1 MTSTVPFFLSRIIGA
16 KVFDPQRNFIG
27 TVKDLL
33 LSAELSTNVDTLE
46 RPVVHGISLKMGKEI
61 KHFSFDFF
69 DISKKDRKLL
79 VRCNKLEELPLNK
92 KEESIPLAALVLDK
106 QIVDLNGRKVV
117 RVNDVRLATINN
129 ITYAI
134 AVDVGIEGLLR
145 RIGIIQPVK
154 FFFSLVKMDVPSKFI
169 SWDDMEAIDYSNL
182 SIKLSSTYSKLNT
195 LHPSD
200 LADII
205 EDLDNR
211 SRQSVFL
218 ALDEEMA
225 ADVLEEMEP
234 KAQLKIIEGMSVE
247 KMADVLEKMP
257 ANEAAD
263 ILDSLEDEKA
273 ELLLNEME
281 EESSS
286 EVRELLEYE
295 NYEVGS
301 IMTTEILSY
310 SQDTTVAAVFED
322 IRTNQPEAESLFGL
336 FVVNSSNELIA
347 TFSFRDLAVS
357 NLEAKISSIMNDDP
371 IFLFDEQ
378 KMDDVAELVSKY
390 NLLTI
395 PVVNKDHQLEGMVV
409 IHDVIEDLVNK
420 RRTNK
425 K

>member
-16 KVFDPQRNFIG
+16 KVFDPERNFVG

-33 LSAELSTNVDTLE
+33 LSADLSTNQESIE
-46 RPVVHGISLKMGKEI
+46 RPVVHGISLKI
-61 KHFSFDFF
+61 KNQVNHFSFDHFEV
-69 DISKKDRKLL
+69 SKKKRKLL
-79 VRCNKLEELPLNK
+79 VLCNKLEEVPENK

-117 RVNDVRLATINN
+117 RVNDVRLVTINS

-145 RIGIIQPVK
+145 RIGIIQPIK
-154 FFFSLVKMDVPSKFI
+154 FLFSLVKASVPSKFI

-182 SIKLSSTYSKLNT
+182 SIKLTSTYSKLNT

-234 KAQLKIIEGMSVE
+234 KAQMKIIEGMSVE

-263 ILDSLEDEKA
+263 ILDSLEEEKA

-281 EESSS
+281 AESSS

-301 IMTTEILSY
+301 IMTTEILAY
-310 SQDTTVAAVFED
+310 QEETTVEAVFED
-322 IRTNQPEAESLFGL
+322 LRVNQPEAESLFGF
-336 FVVNSSNELIA
+336 FVINKNNELIA

-357 NLEAKISSIMNDDP
+357 QPEARISSFMNDDP
-371 IFLFDEQ
+371 IFLYDEQ

-395 PVVNKDHQLEGMVV
+395 PVINKDHQLEGMVV

>member
-16 KVFDPQRNFIG
+16 KVFDPERNLVG

-33 LSAELSTNVDTLE
+33 LSADLSTNQELIE
-46 RPVVHGISLKMGKEI
+46 RPVVHGISLKI
-61 KHFSFDFF
+61 KNQVNHYSFDHFEV
-69 DISKKDRKLL
+69 SKKKRKLL
-79 VRCNKLEELPLNK
+79 VLCNKLEELPENK

-117 RVNDVRLATINN
+117 RVNDVRLVTINS

-145 RIGIIQPVK
+145 RIGIIQPIK
-154 FFFSLVKMDVPSKFI
+154 FLFSLVKASVPSKFI

-182 SIKLSSTYSKLNT
+182 SIKLTSTYSKLNT

-211 SRQSVFL
+211 SRHSVFL

-234 KAQLKIIEGMSVE
+234 KAQIKIIEGMSVQ

-263 ILDSLEDEKA
+263 ILDSLEEERA

-281 EESSS
+281 AESSS

-301 IMTTEILSY
+301 IMTTEILAY
-310 SQDTTVAAVFED
+310 QEETTVEAVFED
-322 IRTNQPEAESLFGL
+322 LRINQPEAESLFGF
-336 FVVNSSNELIA
+336 FVVNKNNELIA

-357 NLEAKISSIMNDDP
+357 QPEARISSFMNDDP
-371 IFLFDEQ
+371 IFLYDEQ

-395 PVVNKDHQLEGMVV
+395 PVINKDHQLEGMVV

>member
-1 MTSTVPFFLSRIIGA
+1 MTSTVPFFLSRILGA
-16 KVFDPQRNFIG
+16 KVFDPDRHVVGI
-27 TVKDLL
+27 VKDLL
-33 LSAELSTNVDTLE
+33 LSSELTATREIIE
-46 RPVVHGISLKMGKEI
+46 RPVVYGISLQIGKQI
-61 KHFSFDFF
+61 NHFSFDYFEVT
-69 DISKKDRKLL
+69 KKNGKLY
-79 VRCNKLEELPLNK
+79 VVCNKLEELPEHK
-92 KEESIPLAALVLDK
+92 KEESIPLAGLVLDK

-145 RIGIIQPVK
+145 RIGIVQPVK
-154 FFFSLVKMDVPSKFI
+154 FLFSIVKSTVPSKFI

-182 SIKLSSTYSKLNT
+182 SIKLTSTYSKLNT

-205 EDLDNR
+205 EELDNR

-218 ALDEEMA
+218 ALDEERA

-247 KMADVLEKMP
+247 KIADVLEKMP

-263 ILDSLEDEKA
+263 ILDSLEIERA

-281 EESSS
+281 AESSS

-301 IMTTEILSY
+301 IMTTEILAYEESITVGEVF
-310 SQDTTVAAVFED
+310 QDLR
-322 IRTNQPEAESLFGL
+322 INQPESESLFGF
-336 FVVNSSNELIA
+336 FVINKNNELVA
-347 TFSFRDLAVS
+347 TFSFRDLAVADPGTV
-357 NLEAKISSIMNDDP
+357 LSSIMNDDP
-371 IFLFDEQ
+371 IFLYDEQ
-378 KMDDVAELVSKY
+378 KIDDVAELVSKY
-390 NLLTI
+390 NLLAI
-395 PVVNKDHQLEGMVV
+395 PVVNKQNQLEGMVV

>member
-16 KVFDPQRNFIG
+16 KVFDSERNFVGI
-27 TVKDLL
+27 VKDLL
-33 LSAELSTNVDTLE
+33 LSSELSTNPETLE
-46 RPVVHGISLKMGKEI
+46 KPVVQGISLEMDNQI
-61 KHFSFDFF
+61 NYFSFDYFEV
-69 DISKKDRKLL
+69 SKKKRKLS
-79 VRCNKLEELPLNK
+79 VRCNKLEELPEIK
-92 KEESIPLAALVLDK
+92 KELSIPLAGLVLDK

-145 RIGIIQPVK
+145 RIGIGRPVK
-154 FFFSLVKMDVPSKFI
+154 FLFSLIKSDVPSKFI

-182 SIKLSSTYSKLNT
+182 SIKLTSTYSKLNT

-234 KAQLKIIEGMSVE
+234 KAQLKIIEGMTVQ

-263 ILDSLEDEKA
+263 ILDELEVEKA

-281 EESSS
+281 AESSS

-301 IMTTEILSY
+301 IMTTEILAY
-310 SQDTTVAAVFED
+310 EEDTTVDAVFKNLRE
-322 IRTNQPEAESLFGL
+322 NQPEVESMFGF
-336 FVVNSSNELIA
+336 FVINKNNELIA

-357 NLEAKISSIMNDDP
+357 DPAARISTFMNDDP
-371 IFLFDEQ
+371 IFLYDEQ
-378 KMDDVAELVSKY
+378 KIDDVAELVSKY
-390 NLLTI
+390 NLLAI
-395 PVVNKDHQLEGMVV
+395 PVVNKDNQLEGMVV

>member
-1 MTSTVPFFLSRIIGA
+1 MTSTVPFFLSRIVGA
-16 KVFDPQRNFIG
+16 KVHGPEGYLIG

-33 LSAELSTNVDTLE
+33 LSSELSTNQETME
-46 RPVVHGISLKMGKEI
+46 KPVVQGISIRIDKDI
-61 KHFSFDFF
+61 KHFSFDHF
-69 DISKKDRKLL
+69 DVSKRNKKLH
-79 VRCNKLEELPLNK
+79 VVCNKLEELSESK
-92 KEESIPLAALVLDK
+92 KDESIPLAALVMDK

-145 RIGIIQPVK
+145 RIGIGQPIK
-154 FFFSLVKMDVPSKFI
+154 LLFSLIKADVPSKFI

-182 SIKLSSTYSKLNT
+182 SIKLTSTFSKLNT

-211 SRQSVFL
+211 SRQSVFQS
-218 ALDEEMA
+218 LDEEMA
-225 ADVLEEMEP
+225 ADVLEEMET

-263 ILDSLEDEKA
+263 ILDELEADKA
-273 ELLLNEME
+273 EMLLNEME
-281 EESSS
+281 AESSS

-301 IMTTEILSY
+301 IMTTEILAY
-310 SQDTTVAAVFED
+310 DEETTVEAVFRD
-322 IRTNQPEAESLFGL
+322 LRLGQPEIESMFGF
-336 FVVNSSNELIA
+336 FVVNKNNELIG
-347 TFSFRDLAVS
+347 TLTFRDLAVAEPTVKLS
-357 NLEAKISSIMNDDP
+357 DIMNDDP
-371 IFLFDEQ
+371 IFLYDEQ
-378 KMDDVAELVSKY
+378 KIDDVAEQVSKY
-390 NLLTI
+390 NLLAI
-395 PVVNKDHQLEGMVV
+395 PVINKSKQLEGMVV

>member
-16 KVFDPQRNFIG
+16 KVFDPERNFVG

-33 LSAELSTNVDTLE
+33 LSADLTTNQEPIE
-46 RPVVHGISLKMGKEI
+46 RPVVHGISLKI
-61 KHFSFDFF
+61 KNQVNHFSFDNFEV
-69 DISKKDRKLL
+69 SKKKRKLL
-79 VRCNKLEELPLNK
+79 VQCNKLEELPENK

-117 RVNDVRLATINN
+117 RVNDVRLVTINS

-145 RIGIIQPVK
+145 RIGIAQPVK
-154 FFFSLVKMDVPSKFI
+154 FLFSLVKASVPSKFI

-182 SIKLSSTYSKLNT
+182 SIKLTSTYSKLNT

-234 KAQLKIIEGMSVE
+234 KAQMKIIEGMSVE

-263 ILDSLEDEKA
+263 ILDELEEEKA

-281 EESSS
+281 AESSS

-301 IMTTEILSY
+301 IMTTEILAY
-310 SQDTTVAAVFED
+310 REETTVEAVFED
-322 IRTNQPEAESLFGL
+322 LRVNQPEAESLFGF
-336 FVVNSSNELIA
+336 FVVNQNNELVA

-357 NLEAKISSIMNDDP
+357 QPEARISSFMNDDP
-371 IFLFDEQ
+371 IFLYDEQ

-395 PVVNKDHQLEGMVV
+395 PVINKDRQLEGMVV

>member
-1 MTSTVPFFLSRIIGA
+1 
-16 KVFDPQRNFIG
+16 
-27 TVKDLL
+27 
-33 LSAELSTNVDTLE
+33 
-46 RPVVHGISLKMGKEI
+46 
-61 KHFSFDFF
+61 
-69 DISKKDRKLL
+69 
-79 VRCNKLEELPLNK
+79 VRCNKLEELPEHK
-92 KEESIPLAALVLDK
+92 KEVSIPLAGLVLDK

-117 RVNDVRLATINN
+117 RVNDVRLVTINN

-134 AVDVGIEGLLR
+134 AVDVGVEGLLR
-145 RIGIIQPVK
+145 RIGIVQPIR
-154 FFFSLVKMDVPSKFI
+154 FIFSLIKLNIPSKFI
-169 SWDDMEAIDYSNL
+169 SWDDMEPIDYSNL
-182 SIKLSSTYSKLNT
+182 SIKLTSTYSKLNT

-225 ADVLEEMEP
+225 ADVLEEMET
-234 KAQLKIIEGMSVE
+234 KAQIKIIEGMSVE

-263 ILDSLEDEKA
+263 ILDELEDEKA

-301 IMTTEILSY
+301 IMTTEILAY
-310 SQDTTVAAVFED
+310 QEETTVEEVFLDLRE
-322 IRTNQPEAESLFGL
+322 NQPEVESMFGF
-336 FVVNSSNELIA
+336 FVINKNNELIA
-347 TFSFRDLAVS
+347 TFTFRDLAVS
-357 NLEAKISSIMNDDP
+357 KLSAPISSFMTDDP
-371 IFLFDEQ
+371 IFLYDEQ
-378 KMDDVAELVSKY
+378 KIDDVAELVSKY
-390 NLLTI
+390 NLLAI
-395 PVVNKDHQLEGMVV
+395 PVVNKDNQLEGMVV

>member
-16 KVFDPQRNFIG
+16 KVYDPGRNFVGI
-27 TVKDLL
+27 VKDLL
-33 LSAELSTNVDTLE
+33 LSSELSTNPETLE
-46 RPVVHGISLKMGKEI
+46 KPVVHGISLQMGKQI
-61 KHFSFDFF
+61 NNFSFDYFEV
-69 DISKKDRKLL
+69 SKKNRKLL
-79 VRCNKLEELPLNK
+79 VQCNKLEELPEAT
-92 KEESIPLAALVLDK
+92 KESSIPLAGLVLDK

-145 RIGIIQPVK
+145 RIGISQPVK
-154 FFFSLVKMDVPSKFI
+154 FMFSLIKSDVPSKFI
-169 SWDDMEAIDYSNL
+169 SWDDMEPIDYSNL
-182 SIKLSSTYSKLNT
+182 SIKLTSTYSKLNT

-225 ADVLEEMEP
+225 ADVLEEMET

-263 ILDSLEDEKA
+263 ILDELEDEKA

-281 EESSS
+281 AESSS

-295 NYEVGS
+295 SNEVGS
-301 IMTTEILSY
+301 IMTTEILAY
-310 SQDTTVAAVFED
+310 QEETTVDEVFRDMRE
-322 IRTNQPEAESLFGL
+322 NQPEVESMFGF
-336 FVVNSSNELIA
+336 FVINGNNELIA

-357 NLEAKISSIMNDDP
+357 DP
-371 IFLFDEQ
+371 SARDLWGQ
-378 KMDDVAELVSKY
+378 P
-390 NLLTI
+390 TH
-395 PVVNKDHQLEGMVV
+395 NK
-409 IHDVIEDLVNK
+409 
-420 RRTNK
+420 
-425 K
+425 

>member
-1 MTSTVPFFLSRIIGA
+1 MTSTVPFFLSRIVGA
-16 KVFDPQRNFIG
+16 KVHGPEGYLIG
-27 TVKDLL
+27 TVMDLL
-33 LSAELSTNVDTLE
+33 LSSELSTNQETME
-46 RPVVHGISLKMGKEI
+46 KPVVQGISIRIDKDV
-61 KHFSFDFF
+61 KHFFFDHF
-69 DISKKDRKLL
+69 DISKRNKKLKI
-79 VRCNKLEELPLNK
+79 VCNKLEEFSESK
-92 KEESIPLAALVLDK
+92 KEESIPLAALVMDK

-154 FFFSLVKMDVPSKFI
+154 FMFSILKANVPSKFI
-169 SWDDMEAIDYSNL
+169 SWDDMETIDYSNL
-182 SIKLSSTYSKLNT
+182 SIKLTSTYSKLNT

-218 ALDEEMA
+218 SLDEEMA

-263 ILDSLEDEKA
+263 ILDELEADKA

-281 EESSS
+281 AESSS

-301 IMTTEILSY
+301 IMTTEILAY
-310 SQDTTVAAVFED
+310 DEETTVDAVFRD
-322 IRTNQPEAESLFGL
+322 LRLSQPEAESMFGF
-336 FVVNSSNELIA
+336 FVVNKDNELIG
-347 TFSFRDLAVS
+347 TLTFRDLAVADPDMKVS
-357 NLEAKISSIMNDDP
+357 DIMNDDP
-371 IFLFDEQ
+371 IFLYDEQ
-378 KMDDVAELVSKY
+378 KLDDVAELVSKY
-390 NLLTI
+390 NLLAI
-395 PVVNKDHQLEGMVV
+395 PVINQSKQLEGMVV

>member
-16 KVFDPQRNFIG
+16 KVFDPERNFVGI
-27 TVKDLL
+27 VKDLL
-33 LSAELSTNVDTLE
+33 LSSDPSANPETLE
-46 RPVVHGISLKMGKEI
+46 KPVVYGITLKTGDKI
-61 KHFSFDFF
+61 NHFSFDFF
-69 DISKKDRKLL
+69 EVSKKRRKLYVL
-79 VRCNKLEELPLNK
+79 CNKLEELPENL
-92 KEESIPLAALVLDK
+92 KETSIPLAALVMDK

-134 AVDVGIEGLLR
+134 AVDVGTEGLLR
-145 RIGIIQPVK
+145 RIGIGQPVK
-154 FFFSLVKMDVPSKFI
+154 FLFSILKLNVPSKFI

-182 SIKLSSTYSKLNT
+182 SIKLTSTYSKLNT

-225 ADVLEEMEP
+225 ADVLEEMET
-234 KAQLKIIEGMSVE
+234 KAQIKIIEGMSVE

-263 ILDSLEDEKA
+263 ILDELEVERA

-281 EESSS
+281 AESSS

-301 IMTTEILSY
+301 IMTTEILAY
-310 SQDTTVAAVFED
+310 EENTTVDAVFED
-322 IRTNQPEAESLFGL
+322 LRTNKPEVESMFGF
-336 FVVNSSNELIA
+336 FVINKENELIA

-357 NLEAKISSIMNDDP
+357 DLSAPISSFMNDDP
-371 IFLFDEQ
+371 IFLYDEQ
-378 KMDDVAELVSKY
+378 KIDDVAELVSKY
-390 NLLTI
+390 NLLAI
-395 PVVNKDHQLEGMVV
+395 PVINKNKQLEGMVV

>member
-16 KVFDPQRNFIG
+16 KVFDPERNFVGI
-27 TVKDLL
+27 VRDLL
-33 LSAELSTNVDTLE
+33 LSSELSTNPDVLE
-46 RPVVHGISLKMGKEI
+46 KPVVHGISLRIGKKI
-61 KHFSFDFF
+61 NYFSFDYFEV
-69 DISKKDRKLL
+69 SKKKRRLH
-79 VRCNKLEELPLNK
+79 VQCTKLEELSEIR
-92 KEESIPLAALVLDK
+92 KEVSIPLAGLVLDK

-117 RVNDVRLATINN
+117 RVNDVRLVTINN

-145 RIGIIQPVK
+145 RIGVDRPIK
-154 FFFSLVKMDVPSKFI
+154 FVFSLIKFNVPSKFI

-182 SIKLSSTYSKLNT
+182 SIKLTSTYSRLNT

-218 ALDEEMA
+218 ALNNELA

-234 KAQLKIIEGMSVE
+234 KAQMKIIEGTSVE

-263 ILDSLEDEKA
+263 ILEELESEKA
-273 ELLLNEME
+273 ELLLAEME
-281 EESSS
+281 AESSS

-301 IMTTEILSY
+301 IMTTEILAY
-310 SQDTTVAAVFED
+310 EADTTAEAVFRDLREYK
-322 IRTNQPEAESLFGL
+322 PEVESMFGF
-336 FVVNSSNELIA
+336 FVINKNNELIA
-347 TFSFRDLAVS
+347 TFTFRDLAVS
-357 NLEAKISSIMNDDP
+357 DLAAPVSSFMNDDP
-371 IFLFDEQ
+371 IFLYDEQ
-378 KMDDVAELVSKY
+378 KIDDVAELVSKY
-390 NLLTI
+390 NLLAI
-395 PVVNKDHQLEGMVV
+395 PVVNKNNQLEGMVV

>member
-1 MTSTVPFFLSRIIGA
+1 MTSTIPFFLSRIIGA
-16 KVFDPQRNFIG
+16 RVYDPGNNFVG

-33 LSAELSTNVDTLE
+33 LSAELSTSQE
-46 RPVVHGISLKMGKEI
+46 IPEKPVVCGISLKINKEVN
-61 KHFSFDFF
+61 HFSFDFF
-69 DISKKDRKLL
+69 EVSKKKRKLFVL
-79 VRCNKLEELPLNK
+79 CNKLEELPENK
-92 KEESIPLAALVLDK
+92 KEECIPLAGLVLDK

-134 AVDVGIEGLLR
+134 AVDVGVEGLLR
-145 RIGIIQPVK
+145 RIGIVRPLK
-154 FFFSLVKMDVPSKFI
+154 FLFSLIKADIPSKFI

-182 SIKLSSTYSKLNT
+182 SIKLTSTYSKLNT

-234 KAQLKIIEGMSVE
+234 KAQIKIIEEVSVE

-263 ILDSLEDEKA
+263 ILDSLEEEKA

-301 IMTTEILSY
+301 IMTTEILAY
-310 SQDTTVAAVFED
+310 KEETTVDAVFRDLRE
-322 IRTNQPEAESLFGL
+322 NQPEVESLFGF
-336 FVVNSSNELIA
+336 FVINKNNELIA

-357 NLEAKISSIMNDDP
+357 DPATRISTFMNDDP
-371 IFLFDEQ
+371 IFLYDEQ
-378 KMDDVAELVSKY
+378 KIDDVAELVSKY
-390 NLLTI
+390 NLLAI
-395 PVVNKDHQLEGMVV
+395 PVVNKSNQLEGMVV

>member
-16 KVFDPQRNFIG
+16 KVFDPERNFVG

-33 LSAELSTNVDTLE
+33 LSADLSANQEPIE
-46 RPVVHGISLKMGKEI
+46 RPVVHGISLKI
-61 KHFSFDFF
+61 KNQVNHFSFDYFEV
-69 DISKKDRKLL
+69 SKKKRKLL
-79 VRCNKLEELPLNK
+79 VLCNKLEELPENK

-117 RVNDVRLATINN
+117 RVNDVRLVTINS

-145 RIGIIQPVK
+145 RIGIAQPIK
-154 FFFSLVKMDVPSKFI
+154 FLFSLVKASVPSKFI

-182 SIKLSSTYSKLNT
+182 SIKRTSTYSKLNT

-234 KAQLKIIEGMSVE
+234 KAQMKIIEGMSVE

-263 ILDSLEDEKA
+263 IIDSLEEEKA

-281 EESSS
+281 AESSS

-301 IMTTEILSY
+301 IMTTEILAY
-310 SQDTTVAAVFED
+310 QEETTVEAVFED
-322 IRTNQPEAESLFGL
+322 LRINKPEAESLFGF
-336 FVVNSSNELIA
+336 FVVNKNNELVA
-347 TFSFRDLAVS
+347 TFSFRDLAIS
-357 NLEAKISSIMNDDP
+357 QPEAQISSFMNDDP
-371 IFLFDEQ
+371 IFLYDEQ

-395 PVVNKDHQLEGMVV
+395 PVINKDHQLEGMVV

>member
-16 KVFDPQRNFIG
+16 KVFDPERNFVG

-33 LSAELSTNVDTLE
+33 LSADLSTNQEPIE
-46 RPVVHGISLKMGKEI
+46 RPVVHGISLKI
-61 KHFSFDFF
+61 KNRVNHYSFDHFEV
-69 DISKKDRKLL
+69 SKKKRKLL
-79 VRCNKLEELPLNK
+79 VLCNKLEELPENK

-117 RVNDVRLATINN
+117 RVNDVRLVTINS

-145 RIGIIQPVK
+145 RIGIIQPIK
-154 FFFSLVKMDVPSKFI
+154 FLFSLVKASVPSKFI

-182 SIKLSSTYSKLNT
+182 SIKLTSTYSKLNT

-225 ADVLEEMEP
+225 ADVLEEMEL
-234 KAQLKIIEGMSVE
+234 KAQIKIIEGMSVE

-263 ILDSLEDEKA
+263 ILDSLEEEKA

-281 EESSS
+281 AESSS

-301 IMTTEILSY
+301 IMTTEILAY
-310 SQDTTVAAVFED
+310 QEETTVEAVFED
-322 IRTNQPEAESLFGL
+322 LRVNQPEAESLFGF
-336 FVVNSSNELIA
+336 FVVNKNNELIA

-357 NLEAKISSIMNDDP
+357 QPEARISSFMNDDP
-371 IFLFDEQ
+371 IFLYDEQ

-395 PVVNKDHQLEGMVV
+395 PVINKDHQLEGMVV

>member
-16 KVFDPQRNFIG
+16 KVYDARKKFVG

-33 LSAELSTNVDTLE
+33 LSAELSTNQEVINK
-46 RPVVHGISLKMGKEI
+46 PVVCGITLKTGNQI
-61 KHFSFDFF
+61 NHFNFDFF
-69 DISKKDRKLL
+69 DVSKKKRKLF
-79 VRCNKLEELPLNK
+79 VCCNKLEELSENK
-92 KEESIPLAALVLDK
+92 KEVSIPLAGLVMDK

-134 AVDVGIEGLLR
+134 AVDVGVEGLLR
-145 RIGIIQPVK
+145 RIGIVRPLK
-154 FFFSLVKMDVPSKFI
+154 FLFSLVKFSIPSKFI

-182 SIKLSSTYSKLNT
+182 SIKLTSTYSKLNT

-218 ALDEEMA
+218 SLDEEMA

-234 KAQLKIIEGMSVE
+234 KAQIKIIEEMSVE

-263 ILDSLEDEKA
+263 ILDSLEEEKA
-273 ELLLNEME
+273 ELLLNEMDT
-281 EESSS
+281 ESSS

-295 NYEVGS
+295 NNEVGS
-301 IMTTEILSY
+301 IMTTEILVY
-310 SQDTTVAAVFED
+310 EEDTTAAEVFMD
-322 IRTNQPEAESLFGL
+322 LRLNKPEVESMFGF
-336 FVVNSSNELIA
+336 FVINKNKELIA
-347 TFSFRDLAVS
+347 TFTFRDLAVS
-357 NLEAKISSIMNDDP
+357 DPADRISTFMNDDP
-371 IFLFDEQ
+371 IFLYDEQ
-378 KMDDVAELVSKY
+378 KIDDVAELVSKY
-390 NLLTI
+390 NLLAI
-395 PVVNKDHQLEGMVV
+395 PVINKSNQLEGMVV

>member
-16 KVFDPQRNFIG
+16 KVYDSKRNFVG

-33 LSAELSTNVDTLE
+33 LSAELPANQETIE
-46 RPVVHGISLKMGKEI
+46 RPVVQGISLKINKKI
-61 KHFSFDFF
+61 DHFSFDFF
-69 DISKKDRKLL
+69 EVSKKKRKLYVL
-79 VRCNKLEELPLNK
+79 CNKLEELPESK
-92 KEESIPLAALVLDK
+92 KEESIPLAGLVLDK

-134 AVDVGIEGLLR
+134 AVDVGAEGLLR
-145 RIGIIQPVK
+145 RIGIVQPVK
-154 FFFSLVKMDVPSKFI
+154 FLFSLLKLNVPSKFI

-182 SIKLSSTYSKLNT
+182 SIKLTSTYSKLNT

-234 KAQLKIIEGMSVE
+234 KAQIKIIEGMSVE

-263 ILDSLEDEKA
+263 ILDSLEVEKA

-301 IMTTEILSY
+301 IMTTEILAY
-310 SQDTTVAAVFED
+310 EEQTTVDEVFWD
-322 IRTNQPEAESLFGL
+322 LRANQPEAESLFGF
-336 FVVNSSNELIA
+336 FVVNKKNELIA
-347 TFSFRDLAVS
+347 TFSFRDLVVS
-357 NLEAKISSIMNDDP
+357 DPAARISSIMNDDP
-371 IFLFDEQ
+371 IFLYDEQ

-395 PVVNKDHQLEGMVV
+395 PVINKDHQLEGMVV

>member
-16 KVFDPQRNFIG
+16 KVFGPEGYFIG
-27 TVKDLL
+27 SVKDLL
-33 LSAELSTNVDTLE
+33 LSSELSTNQETLE
-46 RPVVHGISLKMGKEI
+46 KPIVYGISLQINKEI

-69 DISKKDRKLL
+69 DVSKKNGRLFVL
-79 VRCNKLEELPLNK
+79 CNKLEELPEDK
-92 KEESIPLAALVLDK
+92 REVSIPLAALVMDK

-134 AVDVGIEGLLR
+134 AVDVGVEGLLR
-145 RIGIIQPVK
+145 RIGIVSPAK
-154 FFFSLVKMDVPSKFI
+154 FLFSLIKSSVPSKFI

-182 SIKLSSTYSKLNT
+182 SIKLTSTYSKLNT

-211 SRQSVFL
+211 SRQSVFS

-263 ILDSLEDEKA
+263 LLDSLEEERA
-273 ELLLNEME
+273 ELLLNEMDT
-281 EESSS
+281 ESSS
-286 EVRELLEYE
+286 EVRDLLEYE
-295 NYEVGS
+295 DNEVGS
-301 IMTTEILSY
+301 IMTTEILAF
-310 SQDTTVAAVFED
+310 DENTTIAAVLQE
-322 IRTNQPEAESLFGL
+322 IRLNQPEIDSMFGF
-336 FVVNSSNELIA
+336 FVVNSNNELIA
-347 TFSFRDLAVS
+347 TFYFRDLLVS
-357 NLEAKISSIMNDDP
+357 DPSVKISEIMNDDP
-371 IFLFDEQ
+371 IFLYDEQ

-390 NLLTI
+390 NLLAI
-395 PVVNKDHQLEGMVV
+395 PVVNKSNQLEGMVV
-409 IHDVIEDLVNK
+409 IHDVIEDLLNK

>member
-1 MTSTVPFFLSRIIGA
+1 MTSTIPFFLSRIIGA
-16 KVFDPQRNFIG
+16 KVFDPANHFVG

-33 LSAELSTNVDTLE
+33 LSSEVSSNQEILE
-46 RPVVHGISLKMGKEI
+46 KPIVHGISLKIDNKVN
-61 KHFSFDFF
+61 HFSFDYFEVT
-69 DISKKDRKLL
+69 KRNRKLL
-79 VRCNKLEELPLNK
+79 VQCNKLEELPENK
-92 KEESIPLAALVLDK
+92 KEESIPLAGLVLDK

-129 ITYAI
+129 VTYAI

-145 RIGIIQPVK
+145 RIGIVRPLK
-154 FFFSLVKMDVPSKFI
+154 FFFSLVRANIPSKFI

-182 SIKLSSTYSKLNT
+182 NIKLTSTFSKLNT

-205 EDLDNR
+205 EELDNR
-211 SRQSVFL
+211 SRQSIFL
-218 ALDEEMA
+218 ALDEEVA

-234 KAQLKIIEGMSVE
+234 KAQIKIIEGTSVE

-263 ILDSLEDEKA
+263 ILDSLEIEKA

-281 EESSS
+281 AESSS

-301 IMTTEILSY
+301 IMTTEILAY
-310 SQDTTVAAVFED
+310 EEDTTVDAVFQD
-322 IRTNQPEAESLFGL
+322 LRTNQPEIESMFGF
-336 FVVNSSNELIA
+336 FVINKNNELIA
-347 TFSFRDLAVS
+347 TFSFRDLAVADPA
-357 NLEAKISSIMNDDP
+357 AKVSTIMNDDP
-371 IFLFDEQ
+371 IFLYDEQ
-378 KMDDVAELVSKY
+378 KIDDVAELVSKY
-390 NLLTI
+390 NLLAI
-395 PVVNKDHQLEGMVV
+395 PVVNKSNQLEGMVV
-409 IHDVIEDLVNK
+409 IHDVIEDLVSK
-420 RRTNK
+420 RRMNK

>member
-1 MTSTVPFFLSRIIGA
+1 MTSTIPFFLSRIIGA
-16 KVFDPQRNFIG
+16 KVYGPSNNFVG

-33 LSAELSTNVDTLE
+33 LSAEPSANQETPE
-46 RPVVHGISLKMGKEI
+46 KPVVYGITLQIGKEI
-61 KHFSFDFF
+61 NHFSFDFF
-69 DISKKDRKLL
+69 EVSKKKTKLF
-79 VRCNKLEELPLNK
+79 VHCNKLEELPENK
-92 KEESIPLAALVLDK
+92 KEECIPLAGLVLDK

-129 ITYAI
+129 VTYAI

-145 RIGIIQPVK
+145 RIGIVRPFK
-154 FFFSLVKMDVPSKFI
+154 FFFSLVKANVPSKFI

-182 SIKLSSTYSKLNT
+182 NIKLTSTFSKLNT

-211 SRQSVFL
+211 SRQSVFS

-234 KAQLKIIEGMSVE
+234 KAQIKIIEGMSVE

-263 ILDSLEDEKA
+263 ILDSLEEERA

-281 EESSS
+281 AESSS

-301 IMTTEILSY
+301 IMTTEVLAY
-310 SQDTTVAAVFED
+310 QEETTVEAVFHD
-322 IRTNQPEAESLFGL
+322 LRANQPEVESMFGF
-336 FVVNSSNELIA
+336 FVINKENELIA

-357 NLEAKISSIMNDDP
+357 DPTAQISSFMNDDP
-371 IFLFDEQ
+371 IFLYDEQ
-378 KMDDVAELVSKY
+378 KIDDVAELVSKY
-390 NLLTI
+390 NLLAI
-395 PVVNKDHQLEGMVV
+395 PVVNKSNQLEGMVV

>member
-16 KVFDPQRNFIG
+16 KVFDPKRNFVGI
-27 TVKDLL
+27 VKDLL
-33 LSAELSTNVDTLE
+33 LSSDPSAGPENLE
-46 RPVVHGISLKMGKEI
+46 KPVVYGITLKTDNEI
-61 KHFSFDFF
+61 NHFAFDYFEV
-69 DISKKDRKLL
+69 SKKRRKLYVL
-79 VRCNKLEELPLNK
+79 CNKLEELPENL
-92 KEESIPLAALVLDK
+92 KETSIPLAALVMDK

-134 AVDVGIEGLLR
+134 AVDVGAEGLLR
-145 RIGIIQPVK
+145 RIGIAQPVK
-154 FFFSLVKMDVPSKFI
+154 FLFSLIKLNVPSKFI

-182 SIKLSSTYSKLNT
+182 SIKLTSTYSKLNT

-234 KAQLKIIEGMSVE
+234 KAQIKIIEGMSVE

-263 ILDSLEDEKA
+263 ILDELEVERA

-281 EESSS
+281 AESSS

-301 IMTTEILSY
+301 IMTTEILAY
-310 SQDTTVAAVFED
+310 EEDTTVDAVFRD
-322 IRTNQPEAESLFGL
+322 LRTNKPEVESMFGF
-336 FVVNSSNELIA
+336 FVINKENELIA

-357 NLEAKISSIMNDDP
+357 EPSDPISSFMNDDP
-371 IFLFDEQ
+371 IFLYDEQ
-378 KMDDVAELVSKY
+378 KIDDVAELVSKY
-390 NLLTI
+390 NLLAI
-395 PVVNKDHQLEGMVV
+395 PVINKKNQLEGMVV

>member
-16 KVFDPQRNFIG
+16 KVYDSASKFVG

-33 LSAELSTNVDTLE
+33 LSAELSTNQESIE
-46 RPVVHGISLKMGKEI
+46 RPVVHGISLKI
-61 KHFSFDFF
+61 NNQINHFSFDHFEV
-69 DISKKDRKLL
+69 SKKKRTLL
-79 VRCNKLEELPLNK
+79 VRCNKQEELPENK
-92 KEESIPLAALVLDK
+92 KETSIPLAGLVLDK

-117 RVNDVRLATINN
+117 RVNDVRLVTINN

-145 RIGIIQPVK
+145 RIGIVQPVK
-154 FFFSLVKMDVPSKFI
+154 FLFSLVKSTVPSKFI

-182 SIKLSSTYSKLNT
+182 SIKLTSTYSKLNT

-234 KAQLKIIEGMSVE
+234 KAQIKIIEGMSVE

-281 EESSS
+281 AESSS

-301 IMTTEILSY
+301 IMTTEILAY
-310 SQDTTVAAVFED
+310 EENTTVEAVFED
-322 IRTNQPEAESLFGL
+322 LRLNQPEVESMFGF
-336 FVVNSSNELIA
+336 FVINKNNELIA

-357 NLEAKISSIMNDDP
+357 APGTQISAFMNDDP

-378 KMDDVAELVSKY
+378 KIDDVAELVSKY
-390 NLLTI
+390 NLLAI
-395 PVVNKDHQLEGMVV
+395 PVVNKENQLEGMVV

>member
-16 KVFDPQRNFIG
+16 KVYDPGRNFVGI
-27 TVKDLL
+27 VKDLL
-33 LSAELSTNVDTLE
+33 LSSELSTNPETLE
-46 RPVVHGISLKMGKEI
+46 KPVVHGISLQMGKQI
-61 KHFSFDFF
+61 NNFSFDYFEV
-69 DISKKDRKLL
+69 SKKNRKLL
-79 VRCNKLEELPLNK
+79 VQCNKLEELPEAT
-92 KEESIPLAALVLDK
+92 KESSIPLAGLVLDK

-145 RIGIIQPVK
+145 RIGISQPVK
-154 FFFSLVKMDVPSKFI
+154 FMFSLIKSDVPSKFI
-169 SWDDMEAIDYSNL
+169 SWDDMEPIDYSNL
-182 SIKLSSTYSKLNT
+182 SIKLTSTYSKLNT

-225 ADVLEEMEP
+225 ADVLEEMET

-263 ILDSLEDEKA
+263 ILDELEDEKA

-281 EESSS
+281 AESSS

-295 NYEVGS
+295 SNEVGS
-301 IMTTEILSY
+301 IMTTEILAY
-310 SQDTTVAAVFED
+310 QEETTVDEVFRD
-322 IRTNQPEAESLFGL
+322 MRNNQPEVESMFGF
-336 FVVNSSNELIA
+336 FVINKNNELIA

-357 NLEAKISSIMNDDP
+357 DPSVKISSFMNDDP
-371 IFLFDEQ
+371 IFLYDEQ
-378 KMDDVAELVSKY
+378 KIDDVAELVSKY
-390 NLLTI
+390 NLLAI
-395 PVVNKDHQLEGMVV
+395 PVVNKSNQLEGMVV

>member
-1 MTSTVPFFLSRIIGA
+1 MTSTIPFFLSRIVGA
-16 KVFDPQRNFIG
+16 RVHGPEGYLIG

-33 LSAELSTNVDTLE
+33 LSSELSTNLE
-46 RPVVHGISLKMGKEI
+46 TMEKPVVQGISIQIDKDI
-61 KHFSFDFF
+61 KHFSFDHF
-69 DISKKDRKLL
+69 DISKRKKKLR
-79 VRCNKLEELPLNK
+79 VICNRLEEFSESK
-92 KEESIPLAALVLDK
+92 REESIPLAALVLDK

-145 RIGIIQPVK
+145 RIGIVQPVK
-154 FFFSLVKMDVPSKFI
+154 FLFSLLKVEVPSKFI

-182 SIKLSSTYSKLNT
+182 SIKLTSTYSKLNT

-218 ALDEEMA
+218 ALDNEMA

-263 ILDSLEDEKA
+263 ILDELEADKA

-281 EESSS
+281 AESSS

-301 IMTTEILSY
+301 IMTTEILAY
-310 SQDTTVAAVFED
+310 DEETTVDAVFRD
-322 IRTNQPEAESLFGL
+322 LRLSQPEAESMFGF
-336 FVVNSSNELIA
+336 FVVNKSNELIG

-357 NLEAKISSIMNDDP
+357 DPSAKVSDIMNDDP
-371 IFLFDEQ
+371 IFLYDEQ
-378 KMDDVAELVSKY
+378 KIDDVAEQVSKY
-390 NLLTI
+390 NLLAI
-395 PVVNKDHQLEGMVV
+395 PVINQSKQLEGMVV

>member
-16 KVFDPQRNFIG
+16 KVFDPERNFVG

-33 LSAELSTNVDTLE
+33 LSADLSTNQEPIE
-46 RPVVHGISLKMGKEI
+46 RPVVHGISLKI
-61 KHFSFDFF
+61 KNQVNHFSFDFF
-69 DISKKDRKLL
+69 EVSKKKRKLL
-79 VRCNKLEELPLNK
+79 VLCNKLEELPENK

-117 RVNDVRLATINN
+117 RVNDVRLVTINS

-145 RIGIIQPVK
+145 RIGIAQPIK
-154 FFFSLVKMDVPSKFI
+154 FLFSLVKASVPSKFI

-182 SIKLSSTYSKLNT
+182 SIKLTSTYSKLNT

-205 EDLDNR
+205 EDLDNL

-234 KAQLKIIEGMSVE
+234 KAQMKIIEGMSVQ

-263 ILDSLEDEKA
+263 ILDSLEEDKA

-281 EESSS
+281 AESSS

-301 IMTTEILSY
+301 IMTTEILAY
-310 SQDTTVAAVFED
+310 QEETTVEAVFED
-322 IRTNQPEAESLFGL
+322 LRVNQPEAESLFGF
-336 FVVNSSNELIA
+336 FVINKNNELIA

-357 NLEAKISSIMNDDP
+357 QPEARISSFMNDDP
-371 IFLFDEQ
+371 IFLYDEQ

-395 PVVNKDHQLEGMVV
+395 PVINKDHQLEGMVV

>member
-16 KVFDPQRNFIG
+16 KVLDPANKFVG
-27 TVKDLL
+27 TIKDLL
-33 LSAELSTNVDTLE
+33 LSSEQSANQDTLE
-46 RPVVHGISLKMGKEI
+46 RPVVHGVSLKFGNEI
-61 KHFSFDFF
+61 KHYSFDFF
-69 DISKKDRKLL
+69 DVSKKKRRLL
-79 VRCNKLEELPLNK
+79 VVCNKLEELPENK
-92 KEESIPLAALVLDK
+92 KEVSIPLAALVMDK

-145 RIGIIQPVK
+145 RIGIVQPVK
-154 FFFSLVKMDVPSKFI
+154 FLFSLVKFNIPSKFI

-182 SIKLSSTYSKLNT
+182 SIKLTSTFSKLNT

-205 EDLDNR
+205 EDLDNK

-234 KAQLKIIEGMSVE
+234 KAQIKIIEGMSVE

-263 ILDSLEDEKA
+263 ILDSLEVEKA

-281 EESSS
+281 AESSS

-301 IMTTEILSY
+301 IMTTEIMAYLE
-310 SQDTTVAAVFED
+310 DTTVDEVFKD
-322 IRTNQPEAESLFGL
+322 LRKNRPEAESLFGF
-336 FVVNSSNELIA
+336 FVINTHNELVA

-357 NLEAKISSIMNDDP
+357 DLSTKISSFMKDDP
-371 IFLFDEQ
+371 IFLYDEQ
-378 KMDDVAELVSKY
+378 KIDDVAELVSKY
-390 NLLTI
+390 NLLAI
-395 PVVNKDHQLEGMVV
+395 PVVNKENQLEGMVV

>member
-16 KVFDPQRNFIG
+16 KVFDPQRKYVG

-33 LSAELSTNVDTLE
+33 LGPDPSVGTETTE
-46 RPVVHGISLKMGKEI
+46 RPVVNGITLQADKKI
-61 KHFSFDFF
+61 NHFSFDYFEV
-69 DISKKDRKLL
+69 SKKKRKLY
-79 VRCNKLEELPLNK
+79 VVCNKLEELPDHL
-92 KEESIPLAALVLDK
+92 KETSIPLAALVMDK

-129 ITYAI
+129 VTYAI
-134 AVDVGIEGLLR
+134 AVDVGAEGLLR
-145 RIGIIQPVK
+145 RIGIVQPVK
-154 FFFSLVKMDVPSKFI
+154 FLFSMLKMNVPSKFI

-182 SIKLSSTYSKLNT
+182 SIKLTSTYSKLNT

-205 EDLDNR
+205 EELDNR

-218 ALDEEMA
+218 SLDEEMA

-234 KAQLKIIEGMSVE
+234 KAQIKIIEGMSVE

-263 ILDSLEDEKA
+263 ILDELEVERA

-301 IMTTEILSY
+301 IMTTEILAY
-310 SQDTTVAAVFED
+310 EENTTVEAVFQD
-322 IRTNQPEAESLFGL
+322 LRANQPEVESMFGF
-336 FVVNSSNELIA
+336 FVINSDNELIA

-357 NLEAKISSIMNDDP
+357 DPTAPISSFMNDDP
-371 IFLFDEQ
+371 IFLYDEQ
-378 KMDDVAELVSKY
+378 KIDDVAELVSKY
-390 NLLTI
+390 NLLAI
-395 PVVNKDHQLEGMVV
+395 PVINKNKQLEGMVV

>member
-1 MTSTVPFFLSRIIGA
+1 
-16 KVFDPQRNFIG
+16 
-27 TVKDLL
+27 
-33 LSAELSTNVDTLE
+33 
-46 RPVVHGISLKMGKEI
+46 
-61 KHFSFDFF
+61 
-69 DISKKDRKLL
+69 
-79 VRCNKLEELPLNK
+79 
-92 KEESIPLAALVLDK
+92 
-106 QIVDLNGRKVV
+106 
-117 RVNDVRLATINN
+117 
-129 ITYAI
+129 
-134 AVDVGIEGLLR
+134 
-145 RIGIIQPVK
+145 
-154 FFFSLVKMDVPSKFI
+154 
-169 SWDDMEAIDYSNL
+169 MEAIDYSNL
-182 SIKLSSTYSKLNT
+182 SIKLTSTYSKLNT

-263 ILDSLEDEKA
+263 ILDSLEDERA

-281 EESSS
+281 AESSS
-286 EVRELLEYE
+286 EVRELMEYE
-295 NYEVGS
+295 SYEVGS
-301 IMTTEILSY
+301 IMTTEILAY
-310 SQDTTVAAVFED
+310 EEDTTVDAVFQD
-322 IRTNQPEAESLFGL
+322 LRLNQPEVESMFGF
-336 FVVNSSNELIA
+336 FVINKNNELIG

-357 NLEAKISSIMNDDP
+357 DPAIQISTLMNDDP
-371 IFLFDEQ
+371 IFLYDEQ
-378 KMDDVAELVSKY
+378 KIDDVAELVSKY
-390 NLLTI
+390 NLLAI
-395 PVVNKDHQLEGMVV
+395 PVVNKSNQLEGMVV